1 MRGDGWRDIY
11 GLVVPRR
18 PIPIVLAASLVAA
31 LALAVAYRSW
41 IGAQYRAVVVLST
54 TLETPVLTWAAE
66 RVTGEPGVEEVEI
79 AGVPATLARPEGDGP
94 WPAFVFLN
102 GATEL
107 GRAHPDV
114 QRLAR
119 GLARAGYLTLV
130 PDLPGLIRGELGDRT
145 VDRAVELAVAT
156 ADRPDTTGRVALF
169 GVSLGA
175 TIALLAAAEPA
186 LEGRTSVVVGI
197 APYTDLVNVIR
208 LATTGYARQGDR
220 DVHYGPAPFLSLA
233 VARSIAAGLPAGP
246 ERGRLVQLLGDV
258 AGDDPEPLRILEGY
272 ESSDPGVQAALEL
285 LRNRDPARFDALYA
299 ALPDEARATI
309 GRLSPISHA
318 SQLAMPIELASA
330 PRDAYFPVAESRN
343 LAVVAPDVSVTV
355 TEAFTHVIPRP
366 SLGDPGDLFAFNAWA
381 VRALRAARR

>member
-1 MRGDGWRDIY
+1 MRIRPLPVALGAI
-11 GLVVPRR
+11 LVG
-18 PIPIVLAASLVAA
+18 A
-31 LALAVAYRSW
+31 LALGIAYRSW

-54 TLETPVLTWAAE
+54 TLETPVLTWAVE
-66 RVTGEPGVEEVEI
+66 GLTGEPRVEEVEI
-79 AGVPATLARPEGDGP
+79 AGVPATLARPNGDGP

-130 PDLPGLIRGELGDRT
+130 PDLPGLIRGELGDAT
-145 VDRAVELAVAT
+145 VERAAKIAALTT
-156 ADRPDTTGRVALF
+156 AWPDTTGRVALF

-175 TIALLAAAEPA
+175 TIALLAAAQPA
-186 LEGRTSVVVGI
+186 LEGKTSVVVGI

-208 LATTGYARQGDR
+208 LATTGYTREGGR

-233 VARSIAAGLPAGP
+233 VARSVAAGLPSGP
-246 ERGRLVQLLGDV
+246 ERDRLVELLGAV
-258 AGDDPEPLRILEGY
+258 ATDDPEPLRVLGGLEAD
-272 ESSDPGVQAALEL
+272 DPGVQAALEL
-285 LRNRDPARFDALYA
+285 LRNRDPARFDELYA
-299 ALPDEARATI
+299 ALPEDARATVE
-309 GRLSPISHA
+309 RLSPITHA
-318 SQLAMPIELASA
+318 SRLVIPVELASA
-330 PRDAYFPVAESRN
+330 PRDAYFPVSESRN
-343 LAVVAPDVSVTV
+343 LAAAAPDVRVTV

-366 SLGDPGDLFAFNAWA
+366 SLGDPGDLFAFDGWA